1 MDDVAGTNVRVSTV
15 SGGNNPR
22 DASCTT
28 TETAGTEIAGG
39 NKAGTAYDAYPH
51 TVVVES
57 T

>member
-1 MDDVAGTNVRVSTV
+1 MDDVAGTNVRISTV
-15 SGGNNPR
+15 PGGNNPR